1 VRIVCFQIDLNL
13 ELTDMLPGIMN
24 QLGAENVWSLKN
36 LAKTLSSVTE
46 EAKASGLGSAMAG
59 IDEDDDEVPQLVD
72 NFDDVSKKAEVDES
86 KE

>member
-1 VRIVCFQIDLNL
+1 
-13 ELTDMLPGIMN
+13 MLPGIMN

-46 EAKASGLGSAMAG
+46 EAKASGAGVMGG
-59 IDEDDDEVPQLVD
+59 IDEDDDEVPQLVE
-72 NFDDVSKKAEVDES
+72 NFDDVSKKAEESSRAES